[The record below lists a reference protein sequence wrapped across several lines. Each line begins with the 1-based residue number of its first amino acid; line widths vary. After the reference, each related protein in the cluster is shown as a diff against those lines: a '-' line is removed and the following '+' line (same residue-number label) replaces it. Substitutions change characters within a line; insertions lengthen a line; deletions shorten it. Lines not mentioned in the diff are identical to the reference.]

1 MGEASLRLNFT
12 SSFPNEYTSL
22 TGTPFSWFEATYRY
36 AEVKNKLYGPA
47 AYSGNQSYKDKGFDL
62 KFRLLKE
69 NYYLPALAVGMRDIA
84 GTGNFST
91 EYIPFFSI
99 TNSSSTTFIIAIN
112 LSELIFPSATP
123 V

>member
-1 MGEASLRLNFT
+1 METPNARFMGEASLRLNFT

-62 KFRLLKE
+62 KFRLLIVHRE
-69 NYYLPALAVGMRDIA
+69 AV
-84 GTGNFST
+84 
-91 EYIPFFSI
+91 P
-99 TNSSSTTFIIAIN
+99 
-112 LSELIFPSATP
+112 
-123 V
+123 